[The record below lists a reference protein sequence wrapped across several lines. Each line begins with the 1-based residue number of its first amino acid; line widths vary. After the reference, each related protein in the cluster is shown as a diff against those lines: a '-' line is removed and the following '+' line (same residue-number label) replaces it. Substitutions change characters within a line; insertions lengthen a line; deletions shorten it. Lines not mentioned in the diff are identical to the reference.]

1 MKKEILLLGAGG
13 HCHSV
18 IDVIEQEDEFSIA
31 GIIDNEK
38 KIGEKILGYPVIGCD
53 DDLEELRKKYKYAF
67 VTVGQIK
74 SSAIRNKLF
83 LLLKKLNFELPIISS
98 PLSYISKYANIKEG
112 TIVMHFAVVNANA
125 KVDENCIVNTKALVE
140 HDAYI
145 EKNCHISTGAIVNGG
160 TIVKANTF
168 VGSNSVTKENIVV
181 DSFIKAGSLQK

>member
-18 IDVIEQEDEFSIA
+18 IDVIEQEGGFLIA

-38 KIGEKILGYPVIGCD
+38 KIGERVLGYPIIGCD
-53 DDLEELRKKYKYAF
+53 NDLEELRKKYKYAC

-74 SSAIRNKLF
+74 SSAVRVKLF
-83 LLLKKLNFELPIISS
+83 QLLKELDFILPIIIS
-98 PLSYISKYANIKEG
+98 PLSYVSKHSSIKEG
-112 TIVMHFAVVNANA
+112 TIIMHFAVVNANA
-125 KVDENCIVNTKALVE
+125 KVDENCIVNTKALIE

-145 EKNCHISTGAIVNGG
+145 EKNCHISTGAIINGG